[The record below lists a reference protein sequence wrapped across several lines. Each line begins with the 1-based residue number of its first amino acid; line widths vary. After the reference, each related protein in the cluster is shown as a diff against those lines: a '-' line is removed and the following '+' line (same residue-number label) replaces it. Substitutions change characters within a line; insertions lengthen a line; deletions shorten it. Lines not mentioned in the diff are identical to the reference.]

1 MAEGKLAAGERWLFA
16 LGDFFGGG
24 AQSVL
29 SVLYLVFLTNVLG
42 IEPGWA
48 GTVVLVSKV
57 WDAVNDPL
65 MGMITDNTR
74 TKMGRRRPYLL
85 AGGILIF
92 VATALIWLPVGFE
105 SQAAKTIFV
114 TAAYLF
120 YYTVST
126 IIAVPYSSMSTEIT
140 GDFDEC
146 NRVNVLR
153 LMVSL
158 CATALCTLIPSELF
172 RAYSNGGI
180 SLGTFYLIMVFGFG
194 TAFAVPL
201 ILIGL
206 FGRERVP
213 YGEQKTKFSLSG
225 FARPFRV
232 RAFRKLTV
240 LYLAQAVTL
249 DMVSAVVIYY
259 SLYVVAGMS
268 TMVFLGA
275 FLGIQLVMY
284 AVINRLLGRVSKTKI
299 YRAGIPLAV
308 AGSFCIAF
316 YPAGFPLWGLYAL
329 TAVTALGF
337 GGAQVMNWIMFPDVV
352 DIGELGLGERITGAF
367 SGVMTFIR
375 TASTAI
381 AIFLLGQVLSATGF
395 TAPTDAVPQPA
406 QTGATVL
413 GIRLFMFVPFALFM
427 STAWAVARKFRLTP
441 EVSRRVKYFIEKQR
455 AGQAETLSA
464 EERAEREALMKE
476 FV

>member
-1 MAEGKLAAGERWLFA
+1 MAEGKLKAREKWLFA
-16 LGDFFGGG
+16 LGDIFGGG
-24 AQSVL
+24 GQSVL

-42 IEPGWA
+42 IDPGWA
-48 GTVVLVSKV
+48 GGIVLISKV

-105 SQAAKTIFV
+105 SQLGKSIYV

-120 YYTVST
+120 YYTVAT

-153 LMVSL
+153 LAVSL
-158 CATALCTLIPSELF
+158 CATAVCTLIPSELF
-172 RAYSNGGI
+172 RAYSTGGMG
-180 SLGTFYLIMVFGFG
+180 LNTFYLIMVFGFG

-206 FGRERVP
+206 FGKERVP
-213 YGEQKTKFSLSG
+213 YGERKAKFSLSG
-225 FARPFRV
+225 FARPLRV
-232 RAFRKLTV
+232 RAFRKLTA

-259 SLYVVAGMS
+259 SLYVMAGMS

-275 FLGIQLVMY
+275 FLGIQLIMY
-284 AVINRLLGRVSKTKI
+284 AFINRLLGRVSKTAI
-299 YRAGIPLAV
+299 YRAGLPLAIL
-308 AGSFCIAF
+308 GSCCIAF
-316 YPAGFPLWGLYAL
+316 YPAGLPVWGLYAL

-337 GGAQVMNWIMFPDVV
+337 AGAQVMNWIMFPDVV
-352 DIGELGLGERITGAF
+352 DIGEMGLGERITGAF

-395 TAPTDAVPQPA
+395 IAPTEAVPQPV

-413 GIRLFMFVPFALFM
+413 GIRIFMFVPFALFM
-427 STAWAVARKFRLTP
+427 SAAWAVARKFRLTP

-455 AGQAETLSA
+455 CGQLESLS
-464 EERAEREALMKE
+464 EDERAERDALMKE